1 MSSSIIDSVMD
12 FIGPQVSSALAS
24 QMGESSETIQRGLQ
38 GGAAAML
45 SGLVSKADEP
55 GFIGQLFGM
64 LTNPA
69 TTGALSGLV
78 SNPASAVTGAGAA
91 SPLGDLGGKFL
102 ALIFGS
108 RMGAVTDAIG
118 QFSGLGAS
126 KAGSLLSMGAP
137 LVLGGLS
144 RFVQDNNASPA
155 SLVSSLKNES
165 PKLQELLPAGFRT
178 LFAGGIPSLS
188 TAVPAQAAATTNKW
202 LWPVVILAAL
212 LLGILWFFNRKEPS
226 KETMQDAAN
235 TASSAMSAL
244 GDFFKTKL
252 PNGVELNIPQF
263 GVENKLLAFIQDSS
277 KQVDSTTWF
286 NFDRLTFDT
295 GKATLQAS
303 SEEQLNNIAEILRAY
318 PNVNLKLGGY
328 TDNTGDPA
336 ANMALSTARAKNVM
350 DALVA
355 KGIDASRLA
364 SEGYGDQYPVGDNST
379 EEGRQQN
386 RRIALRVTQ
395 K

>member
-1 MSSSIIDSVMD
+1 MSSSIIDSVMG
-12 FIGPQVSSALAS
+12 FLGPQVSSALAS

-45 SGLVSKADEP
+45 SGLASKADEP
-55 GFIGQLFGM
+55 GFIGQVFGM
-64 LTNPA
+64 LTNPSA
-69 TTGALSGLV
+69 TGALSGLA
-78 SNPASAVTGAGAA
+78 SNPVSAVTGGAA
-91 SPLGDLGGKFL
+91 SSLGDLGGKFL
-102 ALIFGS
+102 SLIFGS
-108 RMGAVTDAIG
+108 RMGAVSDAIG

-126 KAGSLLSMGAP
+126 KAGSLLSMAAP
-137 LVLGGLS
+137 LVMGGLS
-144 RFVQDNNASPA
+144 KFVQDNNASPA
-155 SLVSSLKNES
+155 TLIGSLKNDT
-165 PKLQELLPAGFRT
+165 PKLQGLLPAGFRG
-178 LFAGGIPSLS
+178 LFSGGIPSLS
-188 TAVPAQAAATTNKW
+188 LAVPGQAAATTNKW

-212 LLGILWFFNRKEPS
+212 LLSVLWFFNRKEPP
-226 KETMQDAAN
+226 KETMQNAAN

-252 PNGVELNIPQF
+252 PDGVELNIPQF

-277 KQVDSTTWF
+277 KPVDDTTWF

-295 GKATLQAS
+295 GKATLQS
-303 SEEQLNNIAEILRAY
+303 TSEEQLNNIAAILKAY
-318 PNVNLKLGGY
+318 PSVHLKLGGY

-364 SEGYGDQYPVGDNST
+364 SEGYGDQYPVGDNAT